1 MLIKCTSCGTQA
13 KIPSSKEGAK
23 VKCPSCGH
31 VYVAR
36 ERGAKGASQDPT
48 KMYVIGGAVLATLL
62 LVLWANSS
70 SESTPYV
77 APVEEEEV
85 KETAAYV
92 DPMSWDGPIVGLARE
107 LQQAAATGNEARLL
121 TRLAEQAAFEYTPA
135 AEDGEEPSPTT
146 EADPEPDPE
155 ADSEGAAGAAAT
167 AWADLDQLAQ
177 IQWAEDHV
185 AAVMDPGPEGPVAA
199 WKPYDG
205 SVVSLE
211 AGVAIV
217 HLRVQASDM
226 SLKLDDRWTRW
237 ILKNLDGESGG
248 DDRWRWI
255 RAERYISPEELAAM
269 RRRGRRKAEKKTLS
283 DGSVVYESEL
293 RTIPFDVEMPAE
305 EQQRLTAL
313 IATFVEDV
321 DAPPRTTRAI
331 REQVIA
337 AGKPIVPGLLTKMSL
352 IVEEMPSR
360 PDEDENDRIRLNFLH
375 EALRDI
381 TGHETTFVVS
391 EAMGGT
397 QERIKSGLK
406 QWFAWYDRKYKRFD
420 GVEEAGDPLLDD
432 PDFEPKTKEEL
443 RQYNRALRQQMEEER
458 SRKNG

>member
-1 MLIKCTSCGTQA
+1 MLIKCPSCSTQA

-31 VYVAR
+31 IYAAR
-36 ERGAKGASQDPT
+36 ERGAKGSSQDPT
-48 KMYVIGGAVLATLL
+48 RMYVIGGAILA
-62 LVLWANSS
+62 LVLLAVVANRS
-70 SESTPYV
+70 SESEPYQ
-77 APVEEEEV
+77 APVEEEVKKEV
-85 KETAAYV
+85 VAYV
-92 DPMSWDGPIVGLARE
+92 DPMSWDGPLVGLARE
-107 LQQAAATGNEARLL
+107 LQLAAATGNDARLL
-121 TRLAEQAAFEYTPA
+121 TRFAQQSAFEYAPST
-135 AEDGEEPSPTT
+135 EDGEEPSEAPDEAAEAEDAVPT
-146 EADPEPDPE
+146 PGP
-155 ADSEGAAGAAAT
+155 
-167 AWADLDQLAQ
+167 AWGDLDQLAR
-177 IQWAEDHV
+177 IQWAEEQI
-185 AAVMDPGPEGPVAA
+185 AAVMAPGPEGPVAA

-211 AGVAIV
+211 GGIAIV
-217 HLRVQASDM
+217 HLRVQAQDP

-237 ILKNLDGESGG
+237 VLKNLDGESGA
-248 DDRWRWI
+248 DDRWRWVK
-255 RAERYISPEELAAM
+255 AERYISPEELAAM

-293 RTIPFDVEMPAE
+293 RTIPYDPEMPAE

-313 IATFVEDV
+313 IEGLVKDV
-321 DAPPRTTRAI
+321 DAPPRKTRAI
-331 REQVIA
+331 REQVIE
-337 AGKPIVPGLLTKMSL
+337 AGKPIVPGLLSKMSL

-360 PDEDENDRIRLNFLH
+360 PDQDEDDRIRLNFLH

-406 QWFAWYDRKYKRFD
+406 QWFAWYDRKFKRFD
-420 GVEEAGDPLLDD
+420 GVEEAGDPLMDD

-443 RQYNRALRQQMEEER
+443 REYNRALRQQMEEER